1 MNSLVSQ
8 IFMNRLVSQLIVS
21 VVSGIILLF
30 LNQKAIKAA
39 EQRAEKNEML
49 RLKRNFYY
57 EFMGA
62 RMYLNNNTGDE
73 NDKKWKEIA
82 NKIPAVFEEDS
93 VIENY
98 RNLLKN
104 PDDTE
109 LIIDLYESIFKA
121 SFSNSDG
128 NFDRDMV
135 RSYLS

>member
-1 MNSLVSQ
+1 MNS
-8 IFMNRLVSQLIVS
+8 LVSQLIVS

-49 RLKRNFYY
+49 RLKRNFYS

-62 RMYLNNNTGDE
+62 RMYLDNNTGDE
-73 NDKKWKEIA
+73 NRKKWNEMA
-82 NKIPAVFEEDS
+82 NKVPAVFEEDS

-98 RNLLKN
+98 RKVLNN
-104 PDDTE
+104 PHDTE

-135 RSYLS
+135 KRYLL

>member
-104 PDDTE
+104 PNDE

-128 NFDRDMV
+128 NFDREMV
-135 RSYLS
+135 ERYLS

>member
-49 RLKRNFYY
+49 RLKRNFYS

-104 PDDTE
+104 PNDVE

-128 NFDRDMV
+128 NFDREMV
-135 RSYLS
+135 ERYLS

>member
-1 MNSLVSQ
+1 MNSLVGES
-8 IFMNRLVSQLIVS
+8 FMNRLVSQLIVS

-49 RLKRNFYY
+49 RLKRNFYS

-62 RMYLNNNTGDE
+62 RMYLNNNKGDE
-73 NDKKWKEIA
+73 NRKKWNEMA

-98 RNLLKN
+98 RKVFIN
-104 PDDTE
+104 PHDTE